1 MIFLRWD
8 EVDDYLQ
15 NRLAGMTL
23 SVMKLSILPEEST
36 LRCRRESED
45 IERKLKKIS
54 RGKES

>member
-8 EVDDYLQ
+8 EVDEYLQ

-45 IERKLKKIS
+45 IE
-54 RGKES
+54 